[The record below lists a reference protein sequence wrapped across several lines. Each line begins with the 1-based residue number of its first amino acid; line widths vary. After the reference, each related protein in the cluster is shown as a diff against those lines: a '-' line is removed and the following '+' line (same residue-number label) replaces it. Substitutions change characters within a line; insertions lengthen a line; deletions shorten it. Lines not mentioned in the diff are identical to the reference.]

1 MKMAAMNL
9 KRTKK
14 CALRPDA
21 GVATINLVTLI
32 PAFIVITWMAAEV
45 GLAFR
50 MVGIARDAAET
61 VALAAAARYR
71 DGFDAAALDG
81 TTAALGYSAGGRPLV
96 VDFGTKMNGGTD
108 VAFGR
113 WDPVTRAF
121 AVDTDGGP
129 AVRVR
134 VRFGDD
140 HPNGS
145 VGLLMPGLFGTG
157 PFSFERTA
165 VAVYVP
171 PRHTTSLRI
180 EGSGAETLR
189 LGDTA
194 RVVSYGG
201 VSVLSGSARAVNI
214 GIGPEVEASVLR
226 LGGTLPEASADAI
239 DAAVEESATFAVEP
253 FADDPIPSITGA
265 PGAVSADPVGTTR
278 LSPGVHGP
286 VNATAG
292 ILILEAGLHQF
303 VGGFEIG
310 GTAQVILE
318 NATLQLADG
327 TTMALSDQA
336 SIKGTPMVGLAGF
349 ETCWFLH
356 RGIPT
361 RIECSGRAVV
371 DVDGCFYAPNVQVA
385 LRDAATWDL
394 ASAVVEGVEGFG
406 TSRFAVAGKIDA
418 LDTAPLAGR
427 ARLVR

>member
-1 MKMAAMNL
+1 MS

-14 CALRPDA
+14 GLLRPDA

-45 GLAFR
+45 GMALR
-50 MVGIARDAAET
+50 LVGIARDAAES

-71 DGFDAAALDG
+71 DGFDAATLDG
-81 TTAALGYSAGGRPLV
+81 TTAALGYTAGGRPLV
-96 VDFGTKMNGGTD
+96 VDFGSRMNGGTD

-113 WDPVTRAF
+113 WDPATRAF
-121 AVDTDGGP
+121 SVDTDGGP

-145 VGLLMPGLFGTG
+145 VGLLLPGLFGTG

-180 EGSGAETLR
+180 EGTGADTLR

-194 RVVSYGG
+194 RLVSYGG

-226 LGGTLPEASADAI
+226 LGGSLPEPAADAI
-239 DAAVEESATFAVEP
+239 DAAVEESVTFVVEP
-253 FADDPIPSITGA
+253 HADDALPTITGT
-265 PGAVSADPVGTTR
+265 PGTVAVDPVGTTR
-278 LSPGVHGP
+278 LAPGVHGA
-286 VNATAG
+286 VNFTAG
-292 ILILEAGLHQF
+292 LLILEAGLHQF
-303 VGGFEIG
+303 VGGFEVG

-318 NATLQLADG
+318 NATMQLADG
-327 TTMALSDQA
+327 TTMVLSDQA
-336 SIKGTPMVGLAGF
+336 SIKGTPMTGLVGL

-356 RGIPT
+356 RGIST
-361 RIECSGRAVV
+361 RIECSGRSVV
-371 DVDGCFYAPNVQVA
+371 EVDGRFYAPNVQVA
-385 LRDAATWDL
+385 LRDAATWDI

-406 TSRFAVAGKIDA
+406 TSRFSLEGKIDA
-418 LDTAPLAGR
+418 LDTTPLAGR